1 MSKLVDLP
9 SDSALSGSELIYVS
23 DAGVDK
29 KTTVAAL
36 RQPSTDHIAAS
47 NNPHGVTKSQ
57 VGLGNVDNTSDANK
71 PVSTP
76 QATALAPKGLLS
88 ASGLTLPGTGLAGR
102 QSSGAGA
109 LQLITIGTGLNLAG
123 GVLSA
128 PDSPALVNERF
139 IEVNAATTD
148 TDYLV
153 TLQGTTSR
161 TLTLKADSP
170 VGTQIAARNDAGNTS
185 VTLTVTAPVGGSVVI
200 TWRAAALFVK
210 TTLGWLQIAEKQHD
224 LSLVQDDT
232 VEDGVTIF
240 PNVSCG
246 FFTLTRTIFEAIL
259 PTPTSRANKTLTLH
273 NLPASTFAL
282 LVDGDIN
289 GISAPLSLYP
299 GETLQLH
306 STGITWRT
314 VSGPQAP
321 RHKLTLSS
329 VVNNNA
335 TANTLA
341 DIAELGFAVIP
352 GTYRFRFVIR
362 YDAAATTTGARFTV
376 NGPTT
381 SALTYRSLYTLTATT
396 ETLNHGLTAFNQPA
410 AANATSLTTGNMA
423 IIEGIATFSAAGTL
437 LPRFAS
443 EVSSSAI
450 TVLPGS
456 TGELIRLA

>member
-1 MSKLVDLP
+1 MSKLIDLP
-9 SDSALSGSELIYVS
+9 SDAALTGTELVYVS
-23 DAGVDK
+23 DAGTDK
-29 KTTVAAL
+29 KTTVAAI
-36 RQPSTDHIAAS
+36 RQPATDHIDS
-47 NNPHGVTKSQ
+47 LSNPHAVTKSQ
-57 VGLGNVDNTSDANK
+57 IGLGNVDNTSDANK

-102 QSSGAGA
+102 QSPGAGA

-123 GVLSA
+123 GILTA

-139 IEVNAATTD
+139 IEVNATTAD

-170 VGTQIAARNDAGNTS
+170 VGTQIAARNDASNTG
-185 VTLTVTAPVGGSVVI
+185 VTLTVTAPVGGSI
-200 TWRAAALFVK
+200 ILTWRTAALFVK
-210 TTLGWLQIAEKQHD
+210 TTLGWLQIAAIPNE
-224 LSLVQDDT
+224 LVLIQNDA
-232 VEDGVTIF
+232 VEESVAIL
-240 PNVSCG
+240 PNITAAL
-246 FFTLTRTIFEAIL
+246 FTLTVINFEAIL
-259 PTPTSRANKTLTLH
+259 PAPSSRTNRPLTLH
-273 NLPASTFAL
+273 NLPASTFPL
-282 LVDGDIN
+282 LVDGHLN
-289 GISAPLSLYP
+289 GTPDNLQLYP
-299 GETLQLH
+299 GETLELV
-306 STGITWRT
+306 STGTTWRILT
-314 VSGPQAP
+314 GPQAP
-321 RHKLTLSS
+321 RYKAAISS
-329 VVNNNA
+329 VINSNA
-335 TANTLA
+335 SANTLA
-341 DIAELGFAVIP
+341 NITELGFAVIP

-362 YDAAATTTGARFTV
+362 YDAALTTTGARFTV

-396 ETLNHGLTAFNQPA
+396 ETPNHGLTAYNLPA

-423 IIEGIATFSAAGTL
+423 IIEGIATFTAAGTL

-456 TGELIRLA
+456 TGELIRL